1 MMCGVDLDCGLV
13 GFVDCEVVAGVE
25 LLCVECGDEHWLS

>member
-1 MMCGVDLDCGLV
+1 MWRGCL
-13 GFVDCEVVAGVE
+13 GFVLVSFVYGEVVGGVE